1 LKKVLFTGSNF
12 ELNSQVES
20 LGFQLINQ
28 RFIETRNIPFQIDTA
43 PFDWIFFSSREAV
56 RAFFF
61 NIESPLNCKIG
72 AVGKG
77 TADALS
83 EYTTPLFIGESTNT
97 SEVGQAFAEHIGDS
111 KVLFPCSTISK
122 QTIQSHL
129 SPAQFENLVC
139 YETVWIDKK
148 IELPTIAIFSSPS
161 NVDGYLL
168 SNSLEGIQ
176 KIIVYGPTTAQHIL
190 NLGFSVDIILQEIN
204 ESAIID
210 AIKKA
215 IAGL

>member
-1 LKKVLFTGSNF
+1 LKKVLFTGSSF

-20 LGFQLINQ
+20 LGCQLINQ
-28 RFIETRNIPFQIDTA
+28 RFIETKNIPFQIDTNQ
-43 PFDWIFFSSREAV
+43 FDWIFFSSREAV
-56 RAFFF
+56 HSFYS
-61 NIESPLNCKIG
+61 NTNSTEKCLLG

-77 TADALS
+77 TAEAIL
-83 EYTTPLFIGESTNT
+83 EYDTPSFIGESTNT
-97 SEVGQAFAEHIGDS
+97 SEVGQAFAKIVGTS

-129 SPAQFENLVC
+129 SPSQFENLVC
-139 YETVWIDKK
+139 YETVLIDTK

-176 KIIVYGPTTAQHIL
+176 KIIVYGPTTAQHIR
-190 NLGFSVDIILQEIN
+190 NLGFSADIILQEIN

>member
-1 LKKVLFTGSNF
+1 
-12 ELNSQVES
+12 
-20 LGFQLINQ
+20 
-28 RFIETRNIPFQIDTA
+28 
-43 PFDWIFFSSREAV
+43 
-56 RAFFF
+56 
-61 NIESPLNCKIG
+61 
-72 AVGKG
+72 
-77 TADALS
+77 
-83 EYTTPLFIGESTNT
+83 
-97 SEVGQAFAEHIGDS
+97 
-111 KVLFPCSTISK
+111 
-122 QTIQSHL
+122 L

>member
-1 LKKVLFTGSNF
+1 MKKVLFTGSNF

-28 RFIETRNIPFQIDTA
+28 RFIETRNIPFQIDITQ
-43 PFDWIFFSSREAV
+43 FDWIFFSSREAV
-56 RAFFF
+56 HSFYS
-61 NIESPLNCKIG
+61 NINTTGKCLLG

-77 TADALS
+77 TAEAIS
-83 EYTTPLFIGESTNT
+83 MYAAASFIGKSTNT

-176 KIIVYGPTTAQHIL
+176 KIIVYGPTTAQHIQ